1 MPACAATSSS
11 EAVLTHAIGL
21 VDCYTNNFVFEVYA
35 STFGPGTQF
44 ATVLTG
50 ALVLYVAIYGLQ
62 LAMGRT
68 TLTINEF
75 GPRVLKIGFIVA
87 LLTVWGTFQRLVV
100 DVAFGAP
107 TGLANEMLSLI
118 GTGANSQA
126 GVIGA
131 VDAFYDKMM
140 DASTSYMRQA
150 SITALHFYFAA
161 AFVWFVTIVVML
173 FAFGFMLVAKLATA
187 LILGVGPVFIA
198 LFLFGGTRGLFE
210 GWLRSLLTFA
220 LVPLFL
226 LTSMAMLLAIVTG
239 TVDTIRA
246 EAIAGSFTWDN
257 IILLV
262 VFTIGFALLFVQIPN
277 ITAGIAGGVSL
288 GGVAS
293 TMTALGLGSVRAVA
307 SGGKTAGRAG
317 ALAYALRS
325 QAARERTLPELRAA
339 GHRAIAGIGAEARWW
354 NRVGTTG
361 AMRHGHLSK
370 VLRDADR
377 RVPGPYTLP
386 SPTPAARSSGG
397 QDNRS

>member
-1 MPACAATSSS
+1 MPALASSNGG
-11 EAVLTHAIGL
+11 VLTDAMSL
-21 VDCYTNNFVFEVYA
+21 VDQYTQSFVFDVY
-35 STFGPGTQF
+35 SNTFGPGTQF

-50 ALVLYVAIYGLQ
+50 ALILYVAIFGLQ
-62 LAMGRT
+62 LVMGRT
-68 TLTINEF
+68 TLTISEF
-75 GPRVLKIGFIVA
+75 GPRVLKIGFVVA
-87 LLTVWGTFQRLVV
+87 LLTVWGTFQQLVV
-100 DVAFGAP
+100 NVAFGAP
-107 TGLANEMLSLI
+107 TGIANEMLSML
-118 GTGANSQA
+118 GTGPSDQA
-126 GVIGA
+126 GVIDA
-131 VDAFYDKMM
+131 IDAFYDKMI
-140 DASTSYMRQA
+140 DAANACMRHA
-150 SITALHFYFAA
+150 SITALHLYIAA
-161 AFVWFVTIVVML
+161 GFIWGVTIIVML

-226 LTSMAMLLAIVTG
+226 LTSMALLLAMVGGVAT
-239 TVDTIRA
+239 TVHAQAT
-246 EAIAGSFTWDN
+246 AGSPTWEA

-288 GGVAS
+288 GGIAS
-293 TMTALGLGSVRAVA
+293 TMTALGLGGARAVA
-307 SGGKTAGRAG
+307 GGGKTAGRAG

-339 GHRAIAGIGAEARWW
+339 GHRAVAGIGAEARWW

-361 AMRHGHLSK
+361 AMRHSQLSK

-386 SPTPAARSSGG
+386 SPTQAGRSGG
-397 QDNRS
+397 GQENRS